1 MDQQDPHHS
10 NGELHAAV
18 SLLPSLNRKPS
29 CLGDATTTVDVSNV
43 SVVSDRRAGPRA
55 LPTALD
61 TDADTEMES
70 DAEAS
75 DEENLHEMLSDL
87 IGHEPLYA
95 ASPGP
100 PATYAGYGV
109 LTLELTPQDV
119 AARVA
124 VYKGSSRAAFLQK
137 LKHVFILSLA
147 GKPIY
152 LLHGLDEVI
161 MGYMGLI
168 TTIVSAFER
177 DEEIELVAHG
187 DAKIVVMNRAPLV
200 FVAITK
206 LGYEKMQLRGG
217 DTAASIC
224 RRQLDTLYCYLLSIT
239 LKPMIAKCF
248 HNRMNYDLRKVLTP
262 LDFESLDEMVMKIT
276 YGTTAPAAGHADYF
290 LAFASELLDLALEC
304 VRLTHTTRTRLHAI
318 LLLAKRLKVS
328 PRPGGHPPLVAS
340 RYLAFAEALPFLLA
354 PSDDALGEDLLFGL
368 LLDLRCKVMAAMK
381 PRRHNLKNEDLK
393 FLLATIASQT
403 PQSVPTGAGPDLWIP
418 ICMPHFNANGFLY
431 AFVRPVVL
439 APQIVVIVTLLSSNK
454 NSFFQMQQVAT
465 HVAHQ
470 LAQKSPTFTAK
481 LVAELSATDISIFR
495 DIKVPQVKH
504 FIYKLRASNQFVTS
518 KTAEFEEAS
527 PSAAVSTVLKL
538 VYFYS
543 TLHNTTAAPVRAKP
557 NSGTPATKRLTY
569 IRYYAL
575 AADSTVGFMLC
586 SDSYEFYCLCDG
598 GSITTRNLIN
608 YSLKIIK
615 WCQKN
620 HRRLFIE
627 SGAVF

>member
-1 MDQQDPHHS
+1 MDQQD
-10 NGELHAAV
+10 LHAMGAV
-18 SLLPSLNRKPS
+18 HAPVALLPGLNRKPS

-55 LPTALD
+55 LAAALD
-61 TDADTEMES
+61 TEADTETES
-70 DAEAS
+70 EAGAS
-75 DEENLHEMLSDL
+75 DDENLHEMLSDL

-109 LTLELTPQDV
+109 LTLELTPGDV

-124 VYKGSSRAAFLQK
+124 VYKGSSRAAFLRK
-137 LKHVFILSLA
+137 LKHVFILLLA

-200 FVAITK
+200 FVAVTK

-276 YGTTAPAAGHADYF
+276 YGTTAPAAGHADYL
-290 LAFASELLDLALEC
+290 LAFVSELLDLALEC
-304 VRLTHTTRTRLHAI
+304 VRLTHTTRTRLHAV

-328 PRPGGHPPLVAS
+328 PRPGGHPPAAS

-354 PSDDALGEDLLFGL
+354 PPDDALGEDLLFGL
-368 LLDLRCKVMAAMK
+368 LLDSRCKVMAAMK

-393 FLLATIASQT
+393 ILLATIASQT
-403 PQSVPTGAGPDLWIP
+403 PQSAPTGAGPDLWIP

-431 AFVRPVVL
+431 AFVRTVVL

-454 NSFFQMQQVAT
+454 NSFFEMQQVAT

-470 LAQKSPTFTAK
+470 LAQKSTTFTAK
-481 LVAELSATDISIFR
+481 LVAELGATDISIFR

-543 TLHNTTAAPVRAKP
+543 TLHNTTATPVRAKP
-557 NSGTPATKRLTY
+557 SPGAPTRKRLTY
-569 IRYYAL
+569 IRYDAL

-586 SDSYEFYCLCDG
+586 SDAYEFYCLCDG
-598 GSITTRNLIN
+598 GYITTRNLIN

-615 WCQKN
+615 WCEKN
-620 HRRLFIE
+620 HKRLFIE